1 MGLQVSVGIQ
11 VTWQVS
17 LAACPTFREGA
28 WLQLRLS
35 SGFADEELRTRRS
48 VSESLVD
55 RHAWLRIPEQL
66 GLERR

>member
-1 MGLQVSVGIQ
+1 VGLQVSVGIQ

-17 LAACPTFREGA
+17 LAACPTFREGS
-28 WLQLRLS
+28 WLQLRSS
-35 SGFADEELRTRRS
+35 SGFADEELSTRRS